1 MLLTLVCGHLYVSVC
16 VYTCMCL
23 RVHVHICCMY
33 VWKTEVNIRYLPQL
47 ISALSYES
55 GPHAEP

>member
-33 VWKTEVNIRYLPQL
+33 VWETEVNIRYLPQL

-55 GPHAEP
+55 GPHTEP